1 MDKAV
6 IFLKAQMCTYRKLAY
21 TIFNIRQGNTMR
33 FKFLLFIFMWAMMAM
48 AQNNDYSYIFQD
60 ETVYLNLSG
69 DALSVRFNAPL
80 NDAQARSVLQT
91 VLGSRLKK
99 IEHLYENN
107 SRLVYLNSR
116 YDPERY
122 NALLN
127 RLRTLPEV
135 LQVAPVFR
143 RGHFLSVVT
152 DQFIVRFE
160 SGISRNEIDA
170 INSRR
175 GVAFVRKIAVDTYLL
190 SASKS
195 SGMNALGASRLYHD
209 LARVKWAQPNFVYPN
224 YEILNSDDPHY
235 GQQWAH
241 LNSGQAVANGLSV
254 DDRLPTSVKGFTDA
268 DMDVDEAWN
277 ILAQKGLLAGEKIL
291 IGIID
296 SGIELAHPDLMANI
310 ADPGRDFTSD
320 NQNDGNDTQG
330 HGTAVAGVIAAIADN
345 GIGVAG
351 IANHAQLLPVKI
363 NSTWGGASDADIA
376 AAIDYAWQFG
386 CDVLSNS
393 WSGTEPSQVI
403 IDAIQRAK
411 TQGRNGLGCVVVF
424 SSGNEGH
431 GTVSFPAYLSDVIAV
446 GASNMFDEKKNQGSR
461 DYNRK
466 WGGNYGAD
474 LDLVA
479 PTLVYTT
486 DLVGKNGFNPGD
498 YDDSFSGTSASCP
511 HVSATAALVLGVDPS
526 LTSDQ
531 VQDILQRSADKIDR
545 YMIDTKGWNKHVGY
559 GRVNARNAVKLALGD
574 DGDVPLFSFTKP
586 VSGTDTA
593 ARDVSVNL
601 SDASGIGRSVLYYR
615 SNYRGAISAWIAVDG
630 NLKTGDTYIFT
641 IPGQQWETEVDYYFY
656 AEDKAGNFVT
666 FPADGDLN
674 SPPPLYFSYHVA
686 ELRTSS
692 YNSVDVPLA
701 TNAAT
706 TFYTSTLNV
715 KDSYNIVDVDAT
727 VSFSAT
733 NLLDDF
739 AIDLEAPSGLASGIL
754 QRNPGKSYSNTGVD
768 DEAKVAITAG
778 TDPYN
783 GSFQP
788 DNALWNF
795 DGDNSAGT
803 WTLRVYDDV
812 YFNNGGNLSAW
823 GINITSMVTN
833 DVPVV
838 GDIPDQTITEGQT
851 FNSIDLNKYVS
862 DGNHSN
868 SQISWSY
875 SGNTQLIVSID
886 LNNIATV
893 SLPDS
898 EWNGSETISFI
909 ATDPGAATD
918 SDPATF
924 TVNGIN
930 DRPRVS
936 DIPDQNIQEGAT
948 FTTISLDSYVSD
960 PDNADSEMS
969 WSYSGNSSLTV
980 SINTARVATVSTP
993 NADWNGSEIITFTA
1007 TDPGN
1012 LSAGDPAGFT
1022 VSAVNDTPLVT
1033 DIPDQ
1038 TIDEGGNFTTIALDN
1053 YVSDV
1058 DNADSELTWSYSG
1071 NSSLTVS
1078 ISAAHVATVSTPNAD
1093 WYGSESIS
1101 FIATDPAGA
1110 SDNDPAVF
1118 VVNGIND
1125 PPQVSDIPDQTIAEG
1140 ATFATIILDNYVSD
1154 PDNADSELTWS
1165 YSGNSSLTVSINT
1178 ARVATI
1184 STPNADWNGSE
1195 TITFS
1200 AKDPANLA
1208 GSDPATFSITAVN
1221 DAPVVSGI
1229 PNQSISEGGAFQQ
1242 INLDTYVSDVD
1253 NSDAEMTW
1261 SYSGNSSL
1269 IVSIDNNHLATIQT
1283 PSSNWNGS
1291 ETIAFTA
1298 TDPGGKSDSD
1308 AAVFSAGATND
1319 PPMISDI
1326 PDQTIDEGASFS
1338 TIALDN
1344 YVSDP
1349 DNADSEL
1356 TWSYSGNSSLTVS
1369 ISTNRVASIGIPNAD
1384 WNGGETI
1391 TFTVR
1396 DPGGLTDT
1404 DPAIFTVSAV
1414 NDTPLVSD
1422 IPGQTIDEGGTFQQI
1437 NLDNYVSDVDN
1448 SDAEMTWSYSGNS
1461 GLIVSIDST
1470 HLATIR
1476 TPSAD
1481 WNGSENITFT
1491 VQDPSGLTDAD
1502 PAIFTVSAVND
1513 APLVSDIPGQTIDEG
1528 GTFQQ
1533 INLDN
1538 YVSDVDN
1545 SDAEMSWSYSG
1556 NSGLIVSIDNNHLAM
1571 IQTPSS
1577 NWNGSESIRFKA
1589 TDPDGLFDSDSAIF
1603 SVQMVNTSP
1612 IVSDS
1617 LPQVSGHEDEGA
1629 SYPKSNWYPYVTDAD
1644 NSDDQLLFYVR
1655 PDQPAEITVSETNGV
1670 FSFQAPKDWNGTG
1683 TFRLIVSDGVSS
1695 DSAGFTVKL
1704 SAVNDA
1710 PQIHNMP
1717 DSLVFVLGSVL
1728 TQDLSGFEQ
1737 DVDSPAEN
1745 LIWSFT
1751 TPEERVQ
1758 ALVNNKDKSLELS
1771 AMDFVGSAPL
1781 YAVLLDDS
1789 SARAYDTLTVVVKD
1803 KPTALKK
1810 RDVLPETTTLYQ
1822 NYPNPFNPATRIAF
1836 SLPQRMTVRLSIFD
1850 ATGKLLRILV
1860 EGSLEAGRHHFAFAA
1875 HGLASGVYIYRL
1887 EAGNNFVQ
1895 TKKLLLIR

>member
-1 MDKAV
+1 
-6 IFLKAQMCTYRKLAY
+6 
-21 TIFNIRQGNTMR
+21 MR

-69 DALSVRFNAPL
+69 DALSVRFNEPL
-80 NDAQARSVLQT
+80 SDARAQSVLQT
-91 VLGSRLKK
+91 VLGYRLKK
-99 IEHLYENN
+99 AEHLYENN

-116 YDPERY
+116 YDPEKY
-122 NALLN
+122 NAILN

-135 LQVAPVFR
+135 LQVAPVFQ

-152 DQFIVRFE
+152 DQFLVRFE
-160 SGISRNEIDA
+160 AGISRNEIDA
-170 INSRR
+170 LNSRA
-175 GVAFVRKIAVDTYLL
+175 GVAYVRKIAMDTYLF
-190 SASKS
+190 SAPKS
-195 SGMNALGASRLYHD
+195 SAMDALDAARLYHNMP
-209 LARVKWAQPNFVYPN
+209 RVKWAQPNFVYPHN
-224 YEILNSDDPHY
+224 EILNSDDPY
-235 GQQWAH
+235 YSQQWAH
-241 LNSGQAVANGLSV
+241 QNSGQAVANGLSV
-254 DDRLPTSVKGFTDA
+254 DDGLPTSVKGFTDA

-277 ILAQKGLLAGEKIL
+277 ILAQKGLLPGDKII

-296 SGIELAHPDLMANI
+296 SGIELTHPDLMANI
-310 ADPGRDFTSD
+310 ADPGKDFTSD
-320 NQNDGNDTQG
+320 NQNDGNDIQG

-351 IANHAQLLPVKI
+351 IANRAQLLPVKI

-376 AAIDYAWQFG
+376 SAIDYAWQFG

-411 TQGRNGLGCVVVF
+411 TKGRNGLGCVVVF

-486 DLVGKNGFNPGD
+486 DLVGKNGFNPAD

-526 LTSDQ
+526 LSSDE
-531 VQDILQRSADKIDR
+531 VQNILQRSADKIDR

-574 DGDVPLFSFTKP
+574 DGDDPLFSFSKP
-586 VSGTDTA
+586 LSGTDTA
-593 ARDVSVNL
+593 ARDISVNL
-601 SDASGIGRSVLYYR
+601 TDASGIGRTALYYR
-615 SNYRGAISAWIAVDG
+615 SNYRGAISAWTQVDG
-630 NLKTGDTYIFT
+630 ILKTGDTYIFT

-656 AEDKAGNFVT
+656 AEDNAGNSVT

-686 ELRTSS
+686 ELHTSS
-692 YNSVDVPLA
+692 YNSTDVPLA
-701 TNAAT
+701 TNSAT

-754 QRNPGKSYSNTGVD
+754 QRNPGKNYSNTGVD
-768 DEAKVAITAG
+768 DEAKTAITTG

-823 GINITSMVTN
+823 GLNITSMVTN

-838 GDIPDQTITEGQT
+838 SDIPDQTISEGQT

-862 DGNHSN
+862 DGNHSD

-886 LNNIATV
+886 LNNIATI

-898 EWNGSETISFI
+898 EWNGSETITFI
-909 ATDPGAATD
+909 ATDPGAATG
-918 SDPATF
+918 SDPAIF
-924 TVNGIN
+924 TVQGIN

-936 DIPDQNIQEGAT
+936 DIPDQSIQEGAT
-948 FTTISLDSYVSD
+948 FTTISLDNYVSD

-969 WSYSGNSSLTV
+969 WSYNGNSSLTV
-980 SINTARVATVSTP
+980 SISTSRIATISTP
-993 NADWNGSEIITFTA
+993 NADWNGSERITFTA

-1012 LSAGDPAGFT
+1012 LSAGNPATFT
-1022 VSAVNDTPLVT
+1022 VTAVNDAPLVT

-1038 TIDEGGNFTTIALDN
+1038 TINEGDSFATIALDN

-1078 ISAAHVATVSTPNAD
+1078 ISAAHVATISTPNAD
-1093 WYGSESIS
+1093 WNGAEIITFTATDPGNLSAGDPAAFTVSAVNDTPLVTDIPDQTINEGDSFTTIALDNYVSDVDNADADLTWSYSGNSELSVSIDAAHVATIS
-1101 FIATDPAGA
+1101 TPNADWNGNETITFTATDPAGA
-1110 SDNDPAVF
+1110 SDSDPAVF

-1125 PPQVSDIPDQTIAEG
+1125 PPQVSDIPDQTITEG
-1140 ATFATIILDNYVSD
+1140 ATFSTIILDNYVSD
-1154 PDNADSELTWS
+1154 PDNTDNELTWS
-1165 YSGNSSLTVSINT
+1165 YSGNSSLTVSIST
-1178 ARVATI
+1178 GRVATI
-1184 STPNADWNGSE
+1184 SAPNADWNGSE
-1195 TITFS
+1195 IITFK
-1200 AKDPANLA
+1200 ATDPGNLT
-1208 GSDPATFSITAVN
+1208 GIDPATFTITAVN

-1229 PNQSISEGGAFQQ
+1229 PNQSISEGGTFQQ
-1242 INLDTYVSDVD
+1242 IALDTYASDVD

-1261 SYSGNSSL
+1261 SYSGNSGL
-1269 IVSIDNNHLATIQT
+1269 IVSIDGNHVATIQT

-1291 ETIAFTA
+1291 ETITFTA
-1298 TDPGGKSDSD
+1298 TDPGGKWGSD

-1326 PDQTIDEGASFS
+1326 PDQTIDEGATFS

-1349 DNADSEL
+1349 DNA
-1356 TWSYSGNSSLTVS
+1356 
-1369 ISTNRVASIGIPNAD
+1369 
-1384 WNGGETI
+1384 
-1391 TFTVR
+1391 
-1396 DPGGLTDT
+1396 
-1404 DPAIFTVSAV
+1404 
-1414 NDTPLVSD
+1414 
-1422 IPGQTIDEGGTFQQI
+1422 
-1437 NLDNYVSDVDN
+1437 
-1448 SDAEMTWSYSGNS
+1448 
-1461 GLIVSIDST
+1461 
-1470 HLATIR
+1470 
-1476 TPSAD
+1476 
-1481 WNGSENITFT
+1481 
-1491 VQDPSGLTDAD
+1491 
-1502 PAIFTVSAVND
+1502 
-1513 APLVSDIPGQTIDEG
+1513 
-1528 GTFQQ
+1528 
-1533 INLDN
+1533 
-1538 YVSDVDN
+1538 
-1545 SDAEMSWSYSG
+1545 
-1556 NSGLIVSIDNNHLAM
+1556 
-1571 IQTPSS
+1571 
-1577 NWNGSESIRFKA
+1577 
-1589 TDPDGLFDSDSAIF
+1589 
-1603 SVQMVNTSP
+1603 
-1612 IVSDS
+1612 
-1617 LPQVSGHEDEGA
+1617 
-1629 SYPKSNWYPYVTDAD
+1629 
-1644 NSDDQLLFYVR
+1644 
-1655 PDQPAEITVSETNGV
+1655 
-1670 FSFQAPKDWNGTG
+1670 
-1683 TFRLIVSDGVSS
+1683 
-1695 DSAGFTVKL
+1695 
-1704 SAVNDA
+1704 
-1710 PQIHNMP
+1710 
-1717 DSLVFVLGSVL
+1717 
-1728 TQDLSGFEQ
+1728 
-1737 DVDSPAEN
+1737 
-1745 LIWSFT
+1745 
-1751 TPEERVQ
+1751 
-1758 ALVNNKDKSLELS
+1758 
-1771 AMDFVGSAPL
+1771 
-1781 YAVLLDDS
+1781 
-1789 SARAYDTLTVVVKD
+1789 
-1803 KPTALKK
+1803 
-1810 RDVLPETTTLYQ
+1810 
-1822 NYPNPFNPATRIAF
+1822 
-1836 SLPQRMTVRLSIFD
+1836 
-1850 ATGKLLRILV
+1850 
-1860 EGSLEAGRHHFAFAA
+1860 EA
-1875 HGLASGVYIYRL
+1875 
-1887 EAGNNFVQ
+1887 N
-1895 TKKLLLIR
+1895 